1 MLPGD
6 HKETI
11 HGTWD
16 RDRRTF
22 TQETSI
28 EGQIEETQQS
38 LSQLNNIN
46 KWDRHNEEEINYV
59 DRMLNL

>member
-38 LSQLNNIN
+38 LSKLISIN
-46 KWDRHNEEEINYV
+46 K
-59 DRMLNL
+59 